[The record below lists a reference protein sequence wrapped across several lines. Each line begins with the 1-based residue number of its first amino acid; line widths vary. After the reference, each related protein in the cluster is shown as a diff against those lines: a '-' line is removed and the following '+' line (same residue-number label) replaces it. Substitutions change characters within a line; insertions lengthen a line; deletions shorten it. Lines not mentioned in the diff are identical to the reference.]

1 MVNSNVRHGK
11 ITQRTIKDT
20 ICYVGIG
27 LHTGKT
33 VSMKVQPAEVNT
45 GINFIRK
52 DAEPGKK
59 LIPARWYNVRES
71 SLCTILGNSHDVT
84 IMTTEHLLAAFV
96 GCGIDNAL
104 IEIDGPEV
112 PIMDGSSEPFVSM
125 IEKIGTIDQYEP
137 RHAIWVQRP
146 IEIRDGDKFAIM
158 MPSEVPRITVSID
171 FENTIIGNQTLSVEL
186 VNEAFRNN
194 IAKARSFGF
203 ADQLEMLKKRGLA
216 RGGSLQNAILVDGD
230 RIVNEDGLRY
240 KDEFVRHKILDSLGD
255 LSLAGVPILGHYYAY
270 KPGHALNTKFVRKL
284 FEESSSWSYL
294 TVNEYNSLTG
304 RMEPDEPLMETDI
317 TQAAAVV

>member
-1 MVNSNVRHGK
+1 MVNSKSTSTN
-11 ITQRTIKDT
+11 ITQRTLKET
-20 ICYVGIG
+20 IAYVGIG
-27 LHTGKT
+27 LHTGQK
-33 VSMKVQPAEVNT
+33 VSMKVQPADVNT

-52 DAEPGKK
+52 DAEPGTK

-71 SLCTILGNSHDVT
+71 TLRTILGNNHNVT

-104 IEIDGPEV
+104 VEIDGPEV
-112 PIMDGSSEPFVSM
+112 PIMDGSSQPFVSM
-125 IEKIGTIDQYEP
+125 IEKIGTIEQYEP

-171 FENTIIGNQTLSVEL
+171 FENTVIGNQTLSVEL

-203 ADQLEMLKKRGLA
+203 ANQVEMLKKKGLA

-270 KPGHALNTKFVRKL
+270 KPGHELNTKFVRKL

-294 TVNEYNSLTG
+294 TVNEYNALTG
-304 RMEPDEPLMETDI
+304 RQEPETH
-317 TQAAAVV
+317 TETEVSQQEAVV